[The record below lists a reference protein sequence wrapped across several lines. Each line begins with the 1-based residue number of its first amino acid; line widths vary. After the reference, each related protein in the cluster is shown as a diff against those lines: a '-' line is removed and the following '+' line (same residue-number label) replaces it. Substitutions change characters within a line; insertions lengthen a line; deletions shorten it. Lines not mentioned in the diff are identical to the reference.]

1 MVQGSKTLQYLR
13 KSQLLALPGVAEHF
27 LETATSL
34 LMFAVTCQG
43 SSPPSAGTSAAVI
56 GKLSQSSSLSAGKL
70 SQNIPCLVTF
80 AVTCRGC
87 SPPSAGISA
96 ALIGKLLQN
105 IPCLVMFAVTS
116 QGSSPPSA
124 GISAALIGKLLQNV
138 PCLVMF
144 AVTCQGSSPPS
155 AGDSAALLG
164 NAVTER
170 AFLCDFLYISHAEGR
185 RSFTCRDDFD
195 LILLLLFS
203 SFRLGVVCSALPDV
217 TVMELLPMPASI

>member
-80 AVTCRGC
+80 ACYLSGLLATFCLYLC
-87 SPPSAGISA
+87 SS
-96 ALIGKLLQN
+96 
-105 IPCLVMFAVTS
+105 
-116 QGSSPPSA
+116 
-124 GISAALIGKLLQNV
+124 
-138 PCLVMF
+138 
-144 AVTCQGSSPPS
+144 
-155 AGDSAALLG
+155 DS
-164 NAVTER
+164 
-170 AFLCDFLYISHAEGR
+170 
-185 RSFTCRDDFD
+185 
-195 LILLLLFS
+195 
-203 SFRLGVVCSALPDV
+203 
-217 TVMELLPMPASI
+217 